1 MDAASEPIPAIRSTG
16 FTGLKGFM
24 HALAGCLGLAVLAAL
39 AWMALARPAPPE
51 PVAQVAAASWG
62 SRVQEHV
69 RVLGAG
75 PRSIATDGNAQARAY
90 LLSQLRAMGLA
101 PAVQRA
107 TVRKSVVHHFG
118 NIHNTIGVVHNVV
131 VRIAG
136 SAPDAARRP
145 ALLLATHYDSGSA
158 LRDAARGAVTTA
170 VLLETARDLR
180 AAPPANDVVLLFADG
195 HHVGAL
201 GAKGFAEQHPLARTI
216 GLALKFDPAGDA
228 GLRMVETSDAG
239 GAALAGWMR
248 AAPELRGSSLETVLA
263 RMLNDAPHIGPLA
276 GLDAPALL
284 FAGGEDKPRQLGD
297 AMLRLARAYGD
308 MPLARG
314 AQTAAAYFW
323 LPVAGPVYHPAWLA
337 WAPALLSCLMLTF
350 AWRRLFGADGAVEAA
365 QGAFG
370 VCFLLLA
377 VRIGSWNWREEVAA
391 AGLAGEHRL
400 PLMVLMVAACV
411 FVAGLY
417 LLRRSVGAAASAL
430 GALAWP
436 ALVLLLAVFFLPGA
450 AYVLAWPLAAALAAL
465 MVLHTPWGE
474 RQAFAPRLL
483 VLVAGLG
490 PAAALFPPALRDA
503 WLLLAPHAMYL
514 PPMLMALPMLCFAGL
529 LPLLRIAPAVAAVL
543 ALLAVLCLAAPG
555 QAAPRDSWTPASD
568 GLERL
573 VYYKDM
579 NTWRAYWLLP
589 EQPLDDW
596 RRRLFPGRQ
605 PTIFVEVFG
614 WNSPRQWYAEAPR
627 EDAIAFPECY
637 ALGNSVGKVRR
648 GEFTVRSKNRA
659 PHIELRM
666 SGAKALR
673 SRLDGLPLT
682 SKESPWSLSLYG
694 MEDRV
699 LRFEIETDPKEIFA
713 VTVQERIPGLP
724 RHLLPPQDADAPY
737 VREQSGMTMSTDI
750 LRFY

>member
-1 MDAASEPIPAIRSTG
+1 MDAANAAIPALR
-16 FTGLKGFM
+16 FTGLM
-24 HALAGCLGLAVLAAL
+24 QALAGCLGLAVLAAL
-39 AWMALARPAPPE
+39 AWMALTRPAPPE
-51 PVAQVAAASWG
+51 PAAGWG
-62 SRVQEHV
+62 VRVQEHV
-69 RVLGAG
+69 RVLAAS

-90 LLSQLRAMGLA
+90 LVAQLRAMDLA

-107 TVRKSVVHHFG
+107 TVRKSVVHAFG
-118 NIHNTIGVVHNVV
+118 SIHNTIGVVHNIVA
-131 VRIAG
+131 RIPG

-158 LRDAARGAVTTA
+158 LRDAARGAATA
-170 VLLETARDLR
+170 AALLETARALR
-180 AAPPANDVVLLFADG
+180 AAPPASDVVLLFADG

-201 GAKGFAEQHPLARTI
+201 GAKGFVEQHPLARGI
-216 GLALKFDPAGDA
+216 GLALKFDPAGD
-228 GLRMVETSDAG
+228 GDLRLAQTSGAG
-239 GAALAGWMR
+239 GAALDGWMR
-248 AAPELRGSSLETVLA
+248 AAPELRGSSLETTLS

-284 FAGGEDKPRQLGD
+284 FAGGEAAPPQLGD
-297 AMLRLARAYGD
+297 AMLRLARTYGD

-314 AQTAAAYFW
+314 TQTASAYFS
-323 LPVAGPVYHPAWLA
+323 LPLVGPVHHPAWLG
-337 WAPALLSCLMLTF
+337 WAPTVLSCLMLVF
-350 AWRRLFGADGAVEAA
+350 AWRRLFGADGVTEAA

-377 VRIGSWNWREEVAA
+377 VRIGSWNWREEVEA

-400 PLMVLMVAACV
+400 PLLVLAVAACG

-417 LLRRSVGAAASAL
+417 LLRRSIGAAAAVL
-430 GALAWP
+430 GALAWV
-436 ALVLLLAVFFLPGA
+436 ALPLLPIAFFLPDA
-450 AYVLAWPLAAALAAL
+450 AYVLAWPLAAALAAFL
-465 MVLHTPWGE
+465 VLHSRWGQ

-483 VLVAGLG
+483 VLVVGLA
-490 PAAALFPPALRDA
+490 PAAALLPPALRDT
-503 WLLLAPHAMYL
+503 WLLLGPHRIYL
-514 PPMLMALPMLCFAGL
+514 PPMLMALPMLCFASL
-529 LPLLRIAPAVAAVL
+529 LLVLRIAPAVGAVL
-543 ALLAVLCLAAPG
+543 ALLAAATFALPG
-555 QAAPRDSWTPASD
+555 QAAPRETWLVDAD
-568 GLERL
+568 GAERL

-589 EQPLDDW
+589 DQPLGDW
-596 RRRLFPGRQ
+596 RQQLFPGRQ

-627 EDAIAFPECY
+627 EDAIDFPECF
-637 ALGNSVGKVRR
+637 LLRHSVGKVRL

-673 SRLDGLPLT
+673 SRLDGVPLT
-682 SKESPWSLSLYG
+682 SKESGWSLSLYG
-694 MEDRV
+694 MQDRV

-713 VTVQERIPGLP
+713 VTVQERLPGLP
-724 RHLLPPQDADAPY
+724 RHLLPPQDAGAPY
-737 VREQSGMTMSTDI
+737 VRAQSGMTLSTDI